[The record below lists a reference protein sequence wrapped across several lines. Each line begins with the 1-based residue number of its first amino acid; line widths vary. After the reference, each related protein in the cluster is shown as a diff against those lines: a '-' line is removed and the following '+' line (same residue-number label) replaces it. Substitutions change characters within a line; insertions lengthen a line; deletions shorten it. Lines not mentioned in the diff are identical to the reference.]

1 MPVAFACSCG
11 KKYSAPDEAAGK
23 QTKCKA
29 CGATIRIPSR
39 KPVSSS
45 QSPAVVKKVA
55 APPRPKPP
63 ELDFADSG
71 PAKPKEEDLFQGP
84 PPPENGGSGA
94 QLLGPAAALYGT
106 ATAQEKKPGIAALVP
121 WLVVLGL
128 VIVAAGAI
136 KFLVF
141 K

>member
-1 MPVAFACSCG
+1 MPVTFSCSCG

-23 QTKCKA
+23 QSKCKA
-29 CGATIRIPSR
+29 CGATNRIPSR

-45 QSPAVVKKVA
+45 QNPAVVKKSA
-55 APPRPKPP
+55 APAPKAA

-71 PAKPKEEDLFQGP
+71 PVKPKEEDLFQGP
-84 PPPENGGSGA
+84 PPPESSKRGTDM
-94 QLLGPAAALYGT
+94 LGPAAALYG
-106 ATAQEKKPGIAALVP
+106 ASAAEEKKPGFGALAP
-121 WLVVLGL
+121 WLVILGL
-128 VIVAAGAI
+128 VIAAAGAI